1 MFSVNCGNHSSTQ
14 RGIFKNH
21 CAREKACF
29 YFDWLNNERG
39 IDESGSTLVSE
50 FDYLRL
56 EHKGGDTEPFNLQG
70 EAIKSG
76 TQIRQKKVRVL
87 LTEEEIR
94 SITHLVFYIELS
106 IQWRKQNV
114 GFSTQ
119 SLASE
124 TSIDIEKSKW

>member
-1 MFSVNCGNHSSTQ
+1 MREELTKMEAPLSANST
-14 RGIFKNH
+14 I
-21 CAREKACF
+21 CALITKE
-29 YFDWLNNERG
+29 G
-39 IDESGSTLVSE
+39 TLKLSIC
-50 FDYLRL
+50 
-56 EHKGGDTEPFNLQG
+56 KG

-94 SITHLVFYIELS
+94 LITHLVFYIEPF

-119 SLASE
+119 ILASE
-124 TSIDIEKSKW
+124 TSIDIETSNW